1 MVRRILASICIVLLV
16 GVGITFAVRRNDNS
30 ADSSA
35 KLRVAASY
43 YPLYEFARQVGK
55 DKITATNMTPAGAE
69 PHDYEPSART
79 LADARRAPVFI
90 YNGGH
95 MEPWTDGFLQG
106 YQYTAVKAGAGV
118 TLLVG
123 RDPHFWLDPVLAE
136 RIVDNVR
143 DGLSK
148 ADPANSAYYARNAE
162 EYKKQLRVLDTDFR
176 DGLGHCRLHTV
187 ISSHQAFSYLGRR
200 YNVHIVP
207 IAGLDPEAE
216 PSAGKLAELSAIVKK
231 EHIGYIFFE
240 SLVSPKLATTIA
252 SETGAKTI
260 VFDPIEGLSSENQK
274 QGKDYLSLQRDNLRN
289 LRLALACQ

>member
-1 MVRRILASICIVLLV
+1 MGRRIFASICIVLLV
-16 GVGITFAVRRNDNS
+16 GVGISFAVKHNSRGSDNTS
-30 ADSSA
+30 

-55 DKITATNMTPAGAE
+55 DKIAATDMTPAGAE
-69 PHDYEPSART
+69 PHDYEPSARA
-79 LADARRAPVFI
+79 LADARKASVFV

-95 MEPWTDGFLQG
+95 MEPWTGGFLQG
-106 YQYTAVKAGAGV
+106 YKHVAVKASAGI
-118 TLLVG
+118 TLLEG
-123 RDPHFWLDPVLAE
+123 QDPHFWLDPLLAKQ
-136 RIVDNVR
+136 IVDNIQA
-143 DGLSK
+143 GLSK
-148 ADPANSAYYARNAE
+148 ADPANRAYYAHNAE
-162 EYKKQLRVLDTDFR
+162 EYKKQLDMLDAAFH
-176 DGLGHCRLHTV
+176 DGLGRCRLRTV

-200 YNVHIVP
+200 YNLRVVP

-252 SETGAKTI
+252 GETGAKTI
-260 VFDPIEGLSSENQK
+260 VFDPIEGLTSENQK